1 MPTNGPAR
9 YQHLAETA
17 IQAQIQAQ
25 LQYNPLPLIVDPKA
39 IVQAEEFRVSSR

>member
-1 MPTNGPAR
+1 MPTNDPAR

-17 IQAQIQAQ
+17 IQAQ